1 MYISA
6 LYLALF
12 FMSLFAT
19 YVLLKN
25 IVSKRAGFY
34 VALFVLISVVCAA
47 YFAYSIASDAG
58 MVLVANQFTYFD
70 GTFMLTFFLF
80 CVLDICNIK
89 IKPLLAITLTAC
101 NIFFL
106 GLAFTADKNQLLYEK
121 YWYGVTNGAAH
132 IEVNLGPLHIFYVIY
147 GVINTLAPLAIVVY
161 SAFQKKK
168 ISFRYTIA
176 LGALEFAIIMMY
188 FLESAFGLFF
198 DILPCGYVLM
208 EYVILAILQRIAL
221 YDGAGITIYNS
232 EKRNDYGFIIF
243 DRSKAYVSS
252 NTVAKF
258 FFPELENQNIDSK
271 VQDEFLINEFVS
283 HFDEISENDEIR
295 TVVERKGRFVLCTIK
310 QYIPENSKKVHG
322 YIVEIHDDT
331 EQQTLIN
338 ELNMLNEELKDAAE
352 LSKQASKAKSD
363 FLASMSH
370 EIRTPINAIMGM
382 NEIALR
388 ECKDSDVIPY
398 LNDIKSAG
406 TNLLRI
412 INDILDFS
420 KIEAGK
426 VTIIDSDYDMVK
438 VIKDVKDLVEVRA
451 EEKDIELILDID
463 ENLPTTLYGDEN
475 RIRQIMINIL
485 NNAVKYTNE
494 GYVKFKV
501 TGDYEGEKNLILK
514 AEISDTGIGIK
525 EEDMAGLFE
534 SFTRLD
540 EKKNNGVEGTGL
552 GLAITNRL
560 TAMMGGTIDVKSKY
574 GEGSVFTVSLP
585 QLVVNRTKIGDFKA
599 AVNVIRSK
607 PEAYEHIDASGTK
620 ILIVDDI
627 ILNLKVAA
635 GLLKVTKADID
646 TAISGRECLEK
657 IRTNT
662 YDIVLLDQMMPDM
675 DGVETL
681 HEAKKMKEAEG
692 IIFIALTAN
701 AVSGAK
707 ESLLDEGFDGYL
719 SKPIDSKK
727 MEKLLKKY
735 IKH

>member
-6 LYLALF
+6 LYLTLF
-12 FMSLFAT
+12 FLSLFAT
-19 YVLLKN
+19 FVLLKN
-25 IVSKRAGFY
+25 IVSKRAGYY

-47 YFAYSIASDAG
+47 YFAYSIANDAG

-80 CVLDICNIK
+80 CVLDICGIK
-89 IKPLLAITLTAC
+89 VKPPVAVGLTAC

-106 GLAFTADKNQLLYEK
+106 GLAFTTGENQLLYKE
-121 YWYGVTNGAAH
+121 YWYGVSHGAAH
-132 IEVNLGPLHIFYVIY
+132 IEVNLGPLHTFYVIY

-161 SAFQKKK
+161 SAFHKKK
-168 ISFRYTIA
+168 ISFKYTIA
-176 LGALEFAIIMMY
+176 LGALEFAIILMY

-198 DILPCGYVLM
+198 DILPCGYVLI
-208 EYVILAILQRIAL
+208 EYVILGILQRIAL

-243 DRSKAYVSS
+243 DKNKAYVSS
-252 NTVAKF
+252 NSVAKY
-258 FFPELENQNIDSK
+258 FFPELATQDIDSQVK
-271 VQDEFLINEFVS
+271 DDFLLDKFVRCL
-283 HFDEISENDEIR
+283 DEISENDEVR
-295 TVVERKGRFVLCTIK
+295 TVVERKGRLILCTIK
-310 QYIPENSKKVHG
+310 QYIPEKRKKVCG
-322 YIVEIHDDT
+322 YIVELHDDT
-331 EQQTLIN
+331 EQQSLIN
-338 ELNMLNEELKDAAE
+338 ELNILNDELKDAAE
-352 LSKQASKAKSD
+352 LSNQASKAKSD

-388 ECKDSDVIPY
+388 ECKDGDIVPY

-426 VTIIDSDYDMVK
+426 VTIIDADFDMVK
-438 VIKDVKDLVEVRA
+438 IIKDVKDLIEIRA
-451 EEKDIELILDID
+451 EEKDLDLLLEVD

-475 RIRQIMINIL
+475 RIRQIMVNIL

-494 GYVKFKV
+494 GFVKFKV
-501 TGDYEGEKNLILK
+501 TGEYGSEKRFILK
-514 AEISDTGIGIK
+514 TEISDSGIGIK
-525 EEDMAGLFE
+525 EEDMPGLFE
-534 SFTRLD
+534 SFARLD
-540 EKKNNGVEGTGL
+540 EKKNRGVEGTGL

-560 TAMMGGTIDVKSKY
+560 TAMMGGSIDVKSTY
-574 GEGSVFTVSLP
+574 GKGSVFTVVLP
-585 QLVVNRTKIGDFKA
+585 LLVVKPEKIGNFKD
-599 AVNVIRSK
+599 AVSLIRSK
-607 PEAYEHIDASGTK
+607 PETFDHIDASGTK

-627 ILNLKVAA
+627 RLNLKVAA

-646 TAISGRECLEK
+646 TAISGRECLDK
-657 IRTNT
+657 LQTNH

-681 HEAKKMKEAEG
+681 HEAKKIKEAEG
-692 IIFIALTAN
+692 TIFIALTAN
-701 AVSGAK
+701 AVTGAK
-707 ESLLDEGFDGYL
+707 ESLLNEGFDGYL
-719 SKPIDSKK
+719 SKPIDSRK